1 LKNGSSSLRGP
12 RTKQLAGHLKH
23 GKLIDVK
30 FLQHLSFSRRFT
42 SVILV
47 SAVAAVAAGCG
58 RDDVKVYQVAKEAPP
73 ASPPPAEAPALA
85 PAPAMDTA
93 AVPAQTANALPQF
106 QFALPP
112 GWQQIAASQ
121 MRVASF
127 TVTNPS
133 GPAGDVGIIPLP
145 ASGNDENELA
155 LVNMWR
161 DQLQLPPT
169 DHADPV
175 EITVG
180 SNPAKLF
187 EFVSSAPVL
196 DGKYL
201 QRNLV
206 AMQTRGAMSWFFKLT
221 GEDAFVTSQ
230 KDNFLQ
236 FLKSFTFSD
245 NAPAA
250 AQTAAPGADMA
261 AVTAAATPS
270 VPTDLINSMWTVPA
284 GWQSVTPSQFLLAQ
298 FIIQAN
304 GAQAEVNVSQLAG
317 EGGGLLANV
326 NRWRRQLGLP
336 PVSQEEDFSKMVDSL
351 TVPGGQVQVVDFN
364 GTNVK
369 TGQAARL
376 VGVVLPRNG
385 QTWFYK
391 LMGDPGVV
399 AAQKDAF
406 LKFIQSARYPDAH

>member
-1 LKNGSSSLRGP
+1 MKLFQRLAISLRFAC
-12 RTKQLAGHLKH
+12 L
-23 GKLIDVK
+23 
-30 FLQHLSFSRRFT
+30 FLLPAIAA
-42 SVILV
+42 SV
-47 SAVAAVAAGCG
+47 AGCG
-58 RDDVKVYQVAKEAPP
+58 RDDVKVYQVAKETPP
-73 ASPPPAEAPALA
+73 ASQPPANA
-85 PAPAMDTA
+85 PAPASAPAMDA
-93 AVPAQTANALPQF
+93 AAIPAQTANALPQF

-127 TVTNPS
+127 TVTNPA

-145 ASGNDENELA
+145 AGENELA

-175 EITVG
+175 DITVG
-180 SNPAKLF
+180 SDPAKLF
-187 EFVSSAPVL
+187 EFVSTAPVL
-196 DGKYL
+196 AGKFL

-230 KDNFLQ
+230 KDAFLQ

-245 NAPAA
+245 NAPAS
-250 AQTAAPGADMA
+250 AQVAL
-261 AVTAAATPS
+261 TAAAAPAA
-270 VPTDLINSMWTVPA
+270 PTDLVNSMWTVPA

-298 FIIQAN
+298 FMIQTN
-304 GAQAEVNVSQLAG
+304 GAQAGVNVSQLAG

-351 TVPGGQVQVVDFN
+351 TVPGGQAQVVDFN
-364 GTNVK
+364 GTDVK

-376 VGVVLPRNG
+376 VGVVLPQNG

>member
-1 LKNGSSSLRGP
+1 
-12 RTKQLAGHLKH
+12 
-23 GKLIDVK
+23 
-30 FLQHLSFSRRFT
+30 
-42 SVILV
+42 
-47 SAVAAVAAGCG
+47 
-58 RDDVKVYQVAKEAPP
+58 
-73 ASPPPAEAPALA
+73 
-85 PAPAMDTA
+85 
-93 AVPAQTANALPQF
+93 
-106 QFALPP
+106 
-112 GWQQIAASQ
+112 

-145 ASGNDENELA
+145 AGENELA

-175 EITVG
+175 DITVG
-180 SNPAKLF
+180 SDPAKLF
-187 EFVSSAPVL
+187 EFASTAPVL
-196 DGKYL
+196 DGKFL

-236 FLKSFTFSD
+236 FLKSFTFND
-245 NAPAA
+245 NAPAS
-250 AQTAAPGADMA
+250 AQAAAPAADMA
-261 AVTAAATPS
+261 AVTAAATPA
-270 VPTDLINSMWTVPA
+270 VPTDLANSMWTVPA
-284 GWQSVTPSQFLLAQ
+284 SWQSVSPSQFLLAQ
-298 FIIQAN
+298 FMVQTN
-304 GAQAEVNVSQLAG
+304 GAQAEVNISQLAG

-351 TVPGGQVQVVDFN
+351 TVPGGQAQVVDFN

-369 TGQAARL
+369 TGQVARL

-391 LMGDPGVV
+391 LMGDPAVV

>member
-1 LKNGSSSLRGP
+1 
-12 RTKQLAGHLKH
+12 
-23 GKLIDVK
+23 
-30 FLQHLSFSRRFT
+30 
-42 SVILV
+42 
-47 SAVAAVAAGCG
+47 
-58 RDDVKVYQVAKEAPP
+58 
-73 ASPPPAEAPALA
+73 
-85 PAPAMDTA
+85 
-93 AVPAQTANALPQF
+93 
-106 QFALPP
+106 
-112 GWQQIAASQ
+112 
-121 MRVASF
+121 
-127 TVTNPS
+127 
-133 GPAGDVGIIPLP
+133 
-145 ASGNDENELA
+145 
-155 LVNMWR
+155 
-161 DQLQLPPT
+161 
-169 DHADPV
+169 
-175 EITVG
+175 
-180 SNPAKLF
+180 
-187 EFVSSAPVL
+187 
-196 DGKYL
+196 
-201 QRNLV
+201 
-206 AMQTRGAMSWFFKLT
+206 
-221 GEDAFVTSQ
+221 
-230 KDNFLQ
+230 
-236 FLKSFTFSD
+236 
-245 NAPAA
+245 
-250 AQTAAPGADMA
+250 MA

>member
-1 LKNGSSSLRGP
+1 
-12 RTKQLAGHLKH
+12 
-23 GKLIDVK
+23 
-30 FLQHLSFSRRFT
+30 
-42 SVILV
+42 
-47 SAVAAVAAGCG
+47 
-58 RDDVKVYQVAKEAPP
+58 
-73 ASPPPAEAPALA
+73 
-85 PAPAMDTA
+85 MDAA
-93 AVPAQTANALPQF
+93 AVPAQTANVLPQF

-133 GPAGDVGIIPLP
+133 GPAADVGIIPLP
-145 ASGNDENELA
+145 AGENELA

-180 SNPAKLF
+180 SDPAKLF
-187 EFVSSAPVL
+187 EFVSTAPVL
-196 DGKYL
+196 DGKFL

-221 GEDAFVTSQ
+221 GEDAFVASE

-245 NAPAA
+245 NAPASVPVA
-250 AQTAAPGADMA
+250 ATASDMA
-261 AVTAAATPS
+261 AVTAAATPGA
-270 VPTDLINSMWTVPA
+270 PTDLVNSMWTVPS
-284 GWQSVTPSQFLLAQ
+284 GWQSVAPSQFLLAQ
-298 FIIQAN
+298 FMIQAN

-336 PVSQEEDFSKMVDSL
+336 PVSQEEDFSTMVDSL
-351 TVPGGQVQVVDFN
+351 TVPGGQAQVVDFN

-369 TGQAARL
+369 TGQSARL

>member
-1 LKNGSSSLRGP
+1 LKNGSSSLLDRV
-12 RTKQLAGHLKH
+12 TKQLAGPAKH
-23 GKLIDVK
+23 GKMIDVK
-30 FLQHLSFSRRFT
+30 LLQRLPISRRFT
-42 SVILV
+42 SVMMVL
-47 SAVAAVAAGCG
+47 AVVAIAAGCG
-58 RDDVKVYQVAKEAPP
+58 RDDVKVYQVAKETPP
-73 ASPPPAEAPALA
+73 ASPPPADA
-85 PAPAMDTA
+85 PAPAPARAMDAA
-93 AVPAQTANALPQF
+93 AVPAQTANVLPQF

-133 GPAGDVGIIPLP
+133 GPAADVGIIPLP
-145 ASGNDENELA
+145 AGENELA

-180 SNPAKLF
+180 SDPAKLF
-187 EFVSSAPVL
+187 EFVSTAPVL
-196 DGKYL
+196 DGKFL

-221 GEDAFVTSQ
+221 GEDAFVASE

-245 NAPAA
+245 NAPASVPVA
-250 AQTAAPGADMA
+250 ATASDMA
-261 AVTAAATPS
+261 AVTAAATPGA
-270 VPTDLINSMWTVPA
+270 PTDLVNSMWTVPS
-284 GWQSVTPSQFLLAQ
+284 GWQSVAPSQFLLAQ
-298 FIIQAN
+298 FMIQAN

-336 PVSQEEDFSKMVDSL
+336 PVSQEEDFSTMVDSL
-351 TVPGGQVQVVDFN
+351 TVPGGQAQVVDFN

-369 TGQAARL
+369 TGQSARL

>member
-1 LKNGSSSLRGP
+1 LRGP
-12 RTKQLAGHLKH
+12 GTKQLAGPVKH
-23 GKLIDVK
+23 DKLIDVNL
-30 FLQHLSFSRRFT
+30 LQRLSISRRFT
-42 SVILV
+42 AVILV
-47 SAVAAVAAGCG
+47 SAVAAIAAGCG
-58 RDDVKVYQVAKEAPP
+58 RDDVKVYQVAKETPP
-73 ASPPPAEAPALA
+73 ASTPPADAPASTS
-85 PAPAMDTA
+85 APAMDAA
-93 AVPAQTANALPQF
+93 AVPAQTGNALPQF

-145 ASGNDENELA
+145 AGENELA

-169 DHADPV
+169 DHADPIDV
-175 EITVG
+175 TVG
-180 SNPAKLF
+180 SDPAKLF
-187 EFVSSAPVL
+187 EFVSTAPVL
-196 DGKYL
+196 DGKFL

-206 AMQTRGAMSWFFKLT
+206 AMQTRGAMSWFFKFT

-236 FLKSFTFSD
+236 FLKSFSFSD
-245 NAPAA
+245 NASASAQAA
-250 AQTAAPGADMA
+250 APAADMA
-261 AVTAAATPS
+261 AVAAAATPAA
-270 VPTDLINSMWTVPA
+270 PTDLVNSMWTVPA
-284 GWQSVTPSQFLLAQ
+284 GWKSVTPSQFLLAQ
-298 FIIQAN
+298 FTIQSN
-304 GAQAEVNVSQLAG
+304 GAQAEVNVSQLSG

-351 TVPGGQVQVVDFN
+351 AVPGGQAQVVDFN

-369 TGQAARL
+369 TGQVARL

-399 AAQKDAF
+399 ASQKDAF
-406 LKFIQSARYPDAH
+406 VKFIQSARYPDAH